1 MSKPK
6 VGDRVRII
14 IEGEVLDLDFN
25 DGVILT
31 DHNGY
36 YLDTQGVVAIEVTV
50 SSPEVSVVTKAIQEL
65 KLQRRLIKNA
75 WTHDLTLYRAW
86 VAAVIPSLIGILE
99 VAESALE
106 VCTHPED
113 IACWDEQ
120 VALAK
125 AILGQ
130 P

>member
-1 MSKPK
+1 MTNLEI
-6 VGDRVRII
+6 VRA
-14 IEGEVLDLDFN
+14 
-25 DGVILT
+25 
-31 DHNGY
+31 
-36 YLDTQGVVAIEVTV
+36 AI
-50 SSPEVSVVTKAIQEL
+50 KEL
-65 KLQRRLIKNA
+65 KLQKKMIKRS
-75 WTHDLTLYRAW
+75 HHYDPTLYRAW
-86 VAAVIPSLIGILE
+86 VAAVIPSLLGVLK

-125 AILGQ
+125 AILGN